1 MNSDHPYSNL
11 HAQFD
16 ISREIIA
23 QAEVPL
29 SDKNTH
35 HSKHPLNVRE
45 LLGYMQY
52 ALGGGTIIGL
62 TIGTILLWFL
72 FRPPGQPTSRYLGEI
87 LGTTAIVLFSCSL
100 VVATKAPFLEHLF
113 GGLDRMY
120 VWHRWSAIAGGVLLF
135 PHYVLVST
143 VKNTIKSTLGNALG
157 LLALFGLVFLL
168 LWALVPR
175 LPVVGRRIRS
185 NYQRW
190 FSLHRLTGLFVIA
203 GLIHGFMVDP
213 VLQHSPVLLGWYI
226 AVAAIGTVAYLYREL
241 LNPFFRLMWRH
252 NYTVE
257 SVNRLNQKTVEVLLA
272 PVAQPVRFVAGQFVF
287 VRFGREHEWERHPF
301 TVSSAPQESLLRL
314 SIKGLGDYT
323 QRLINILQAGTPARV
338 GLAFGMFDYRSGG
351 HRQVWIAGGIG
362 ITPFRSW
369 IRTFSTKPALEFDID
384 FYYTVRNED
393 EALFLDEIAT
403 VAAHYPTFR
412 PHITYS
418 EREGSLTME
427 QIAASCIGPLS
438 AREVYMCGP
447 SEMIENFQRAQ
458 RKLGVPSH
466 HIHFEHFDFR

>member
-1 MNSDHPYSNL
+1 MYPHKQLDRPCEIAAQSEALPSN
-11 HAQFD
+11 
-16 ISREIIA
+16 
-23 QAEVPL
+23 
-29 SDKNTH
+29 KNTH

-45 LLGYMQY
+45 LLGYLQH

-62 TIGTILLWFL
+62 TIVTILLWFL

-87 LGTTAIVLFSCSL
+87 LGTTAIALFSCSL
-100 VVATKAPFLEHLF
+100 IVATKAPFLERLF

-120 VWHRWSAIAGGVLLF
+120 VWHRWSAIAGVVLLF
-135 PHYVLVST
+135 PHYVLVIS

-157 LLALFGLVFLL
+157 LLALYGLVFLI

-175 LPVVGRRIRS
+175 LPVVGRRIRTT
-185 NYQRW
+185 YQRW
-190 FSLHRLTGLFVIA
+190 FTLHRLTGLFVIA
-203 GLIHGFMVDP
+203 GLIHGFLVDP

-241 LNPFFRLMWRH
+241 LNPFFRLIWQH

-257 SVNRLNQKTVEVLLA
+257 TINRLNQKTVEVILT
-272 PVAQPVRFVAGQFVF
+272 PVAQSVRFVAGQFVF
-287 VRFGREHEWERHPF
+287 VRFEGEHEWERHPF
-301 TVSSAPQESLLRL
+301 TVSSAPQESFLRL

-323 QRLINILQAGTPARV
+323 QSLIDTLQPGGLARV
-338 GLAFGMFDYRSGG
+338 GLAFGMFDYRNGG

-369 IRTFSTKPALEFDID
+369 IRTFSTKPPFEFDID

-403 VAAHYPTFR
+403 AAEHYPTFR
-412 PHITYS
+412 SHITYS
-418 EREGSLTME
+418 EREGLLTME
-427 QIAASCIGPLS
+427 QIAASCNGPLS
-438 AREVYMCGP
+438 EKDVYLCGP
-447 SEMIENFQRAQ
+447 SRMIENFQRAL